1 MSSEQAVE
9 QSAGLAVVARGLGKR
24 YTTYARPWHRLH
36 ELLGGPARGTPFWA
50 LRGLDL
56 QLRRGETLGI
66 IGRNGSG
73 KSTLLQLIAGT
84 LPPSEGQVQVHGRVA
99 ALLEL
104 GSGFNPE
111 FTGVE
116 NIHLNA
122 ALHGLTR
129 AQVEAR
135 MPDILAFADIGAHV
149 QQPVRTYSS
158 GMLVRLAFA
167 VLAHVDA
174 DVLILDE
181 ALAVGDAFFAQKC
194 MRFLR
199 GFQQRGTLL
208 FVSHDTAAVNAL
220 CRRAIWLEQGRLR
233 MDGDARAVG
242 EAYLESQVAEREG
255 VPGYAPRPAPAVPLP
270 SRQAADDDGGDVRA
284 ALASGPLCNRIQVP
298 VFDPARDAGFG
309 EGSARLL
316 DVVLRDADGHRLA
329 SVAGGERVALEI
341 VAEAQQDIDAPIIG
355 FYLKDRLGQLLFGDN
370 TYLTTAGAPLR
381 VPAGARYRARFEFR
395 MPRLQA
401 GAYMFA
407 IGLARGTQAEH
418 VVQHWSHEAL
428 LLQAEGQ
435 GLPTGILGLPML
447 DIALEPLDG

>member
-1 MSSEQAVE
+1 MSSEPVI
-9 QSAGLAVVARGLGKR
+9 SACGLGKR
-24 YTTYARPWHRLH
+24 YAGYSRPWHRLL
-36 ELLGGPARGTPFWA
+36 ELLDGRPRGMAFWA

-56 QLRRGETLGI
+56 QVERGETLGI

-111 FTGVE
+111 FTGIE
-116 NIHLNA
+116 NIQLNA

-135 MPDILAFADIGAHV
+135 MPDILAFADIGAHA